1 MTVEKNRFD
10 FAVERAKRIY
20 EERVVPE
27 LGDSL
32 DGQWIVIDADSGDY
46 EVDEDFVN
54 AVETIEARKPD
65 IEGVY
70 VRDGEFIAG
79 HLGGYAQA
87 LWTSM
92 SEEAQN
98 SVPHDG
104 SLNYKHYLYGF
115 PKRDRYYWE
124 E

>member
-10 FAVERAKRIY
+10 LAVERAKRIY

-27 LGDSL
+27 LGDTL

-46 EVDEDFVN
+46 EADEDFVK
-54 AVETIEARKPD
+54 ALETIEARKPD

-70 VRDGEFIAG
+70 VHEGEFMASD
-79 HLGGYAQA
+79 LGGFARA

-92 SEEAQN
+92 PEESQN

-104 SLNYKHYLYGF
+104 SLNYKHYLYGY
-115 PKRDRYYWE
+115 PKRDKYYWE